1 MTTSAAVEPNAPS
14 KLPNALQ
21 KSAARLMR
29 GVKTLA
35 RACTHGERLNRAVEL
50 VDLWHEDL
58 RAQIGPSGKA
68 SKNLRRRLEFFR
80 SDSWAPP
87 FFAACPRPPR
97 CLGQG
102 CRLSRSRFADAER
115 A

>member
-68 SKNLRRRLEFFR
+68 SKNLRRRLKQQR
-80 SDSWAPP
+80 GNHDIPMTA
-87 FFAACPRPPR
+87 RR
-97 CLGQG
+97 
-102 CRLSRSRFADAER
+102 
-115 A
+115 